1 MYGWLVFSVLA
12 ASFYS
17 ILLHNYPG
25 NEKFNIFK
33 LNFFASIV
41 WVFILFIFNQCKIY
55 LNKEI
60 ILWGVTYG
68 VTQALFVLFKAKA
81 MNAGSVSVTTL
92 VGNAS
97 LVVSIIFSSIMWN
110 EKISWLDI
118 CGVILL
124 IAGMFLSI
132 YKKSTA
138 NVDKRWK
145 YYALVFFL
153 LAAAVGIIFK
163 GFGKSAVSDHT
174 VDMLLVSAAVMTFF
188 YFCTIC
194 FTKDKTITFS
204 KKKFLVVALAA
215 GILSCLYNRL
225 NITLSSSMDA
235 VIFFPA
241 FNGGV
246 VIVSGVLS
254 SLIYKEKF
262 SKRQLVGF
270 GLALFAIFII
280 GVY

>member
-145 YYALVFFL
+145 YYVCVFFL

-174 VDMLLVSAAVMTFF
+174 GDMLLVSAAVMTFF

-194 FTKDKTITFS
+194 FTKDKTIPFS
-204 KKKFLVVALAA
+204 KKKFLVFALAA

>member
-1 MYGWLVFSVLA
+1 MYLWLCLSISA
-12 ASFYS
+12 ASLYS
-17 ILLHNYPG
+17 ILLHGYPA
-25 NEKFNIFK
+25 NEKGNIFK
-33 LNFFASIV
+33 LNLFASLSWIV
-41 WVFILFIFNQCKIY
+41 LLFIFNKCTVT

-60 ILWGVTYG
+60 LLWGVGYG
-68 VTQALFVLFKAKA
+68 IVQALFVLFKAKA

-97 LVVSIIFSSIMWN
+97 LLVSIVFSCIVWG
-110 EKISWLDI
+110 EKISIADVFGLF
-118 CGVILL
+118 IL
-124 IAGMFLSI
+124 FLGI
-132 YKKSTA
+132 VLSTYSKNYTDA
-138 NVDKRWK
+138 SKRWK

-163 GFGKSAVSDHT
+163 GFGKSSVSDHT
-174 VDMLLVSAAVMTFF
+174 GDMLLVSAVVMTFF

-194 FTKDKTITFS
+194 FTKDKTIPFS

-246 VIVSGVLS
+246 VILSGVLS
-254 SLIYKEKF
+254 GLIFKEKLSKKQWIGF
-262 SKRQLVGF
+262 SL
-270 GLALFAIFII
+270 GLLAIFII
-280 GVY
+280 GVF